1 MAQLGFLRGAV
12 CDKVTNADIRH
23 KFHETNM
30 QFRER
35 FTYLDFDD
43 EQSLSEADEKAKI
56 EENMDRYK
64 SEQGYYQAE
73 LLSSQAP
80 NINMRFA
87 LNQHLATNVDYHNIT
102 SPFSSFSED

>member
-1 MAQLGFLRGAV
+1 
-12 CDKVTNADIRH
+12 
-23 KFHETNM
+23 
-30 QFRER
+30 
-35 FTYLDFDD
+35 
-43 EQSLSEADEKAKI
+43 
-56 EENMDRYK
+56 MDRYK